1 LDTTWYTAA
10 AAASAAGIT
19 AAASEVG
26 IIMAVASEVGTN
38 VVVAAAVGAM
48 AAVAGTMAA
57 LEAGIVEAA
66 VEALIKAL
74 TTALKAV
81 EDIMAVE
88 GIVVVVEEDTVV
100 ATMAEGARAEGIMA
114 ATSTMGTAARTT
126 IPIIICT
133 GRTTT

>member
-1 LDTTWYTAA
+1 V
-10 AAASAAGIT
+10 GIT
-19 AAASEVG
+19 AVASEVG
-26 IIMAVASEVGTN
+26 IITAVALAVGIT
-38 VVVAAAVGAM
+38 VVVAWAVGAM
-48 AAVAGTMAA
+48 AVAAAGTMAA
-57 LEAGIVEAA
+57 MEAGIVEAA

-88 GIVVVVEEDTVV
+88 GTVVVVEEDTVV